1 MSCHREFPGYGKL
14 ETGFLANRIL
24 DALIVPQAGVFLTG
38 KPDLEPEDS
47 TCKAHGYLGGP
58 ANASLRQSKFRGRR
72 DRRPRQLSLLEYEM
86 AASILLPARFIAFGA
101 EGFFFT
107 V

>member
-1 MSCHREFPGYGKL
+1 MSFHREFPWYGKL

-24 DALIVPQAGVFLTG
+24 NALIVPQAGVFLTG
-38 KPDLEPEDS
+38 KAGPGTGRFNVQGAPMP
-47 TCKAHGYLGGP
+47 AWP

-101 EGFFFT
+101 E
-107 V
+107 